1 MSQFI
6 FIEEEEVKKYEELA
20 EELRWYKNACQV
32 LQEDIDRL
40 MDAFLGP
47 KYYIVDPVNNLQAAG
62 IIVDDVIRSYAPRKF
77 VKKEKKKRRFWK

>member
-40 MDAFLGP
+40 KDAFLGP
-47 KYYIVDPVNNLQAAG
+47 NYYIVDPVNNLQAAG
-62 IIVDDVIRSYAPRKF
+62 IIVDDVLHNYAPRKF
-77 VKKEKKKRRFWK
+77 VKKEKKRRFWK